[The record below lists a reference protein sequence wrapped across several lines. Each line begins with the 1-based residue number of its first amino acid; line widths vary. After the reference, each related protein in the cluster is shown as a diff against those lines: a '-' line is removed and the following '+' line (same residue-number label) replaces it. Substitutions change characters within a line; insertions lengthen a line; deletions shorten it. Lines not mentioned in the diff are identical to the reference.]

1 MNNICAWIS
10 LIAGLYFVV
19 ASLIINANDFAS
31 ALFFKVVPFFL
42 GTGCLFVAV
51 KLFDI
56 IAFK

>member
-10 LIAGLYFVV
+10 LMAGLF
-19 ASLIINANDFAS
+19 LIISGLSLNTENFKS
-31 ALFFKVVPFFL
+31 ALFFKIIPFFL
-42 GTGCLFVAV
+42 GAGCLFVAV

>member
-10 LIAGLYFVV
+10 LIAGLY
-19 ASLIINANDFAS
+19 LIISGLLLNTENIQS
-31 ALFFKVVPFFL
+31 ALFFKVIPFFL
-42 GTGCLFVAV
+42 GVGCLFVAI